1 VHDAY
6 GRTDPAAERAVEVAD
21 TADTIESAPPLNAY
35 PTEPTGRSERPDT
48 CPFLRAVDEGALTLP
63 IEAPDAANRC
73 VAVGPP
79 APQSA
84 AQQQIVCL
92 TASHANCPRYLRG
105 ALVPSEPVARTR
117 VKRGPS
123 PPVIASA
130 ITLVLAAAASVG
142 FLLVRGGFTMPVA
155 STAPNVAVAVTP
167 PPASAGQAI
176 LPSPT
181 PAASVTASPEPTPA
195 PTPSATAAPTPTV
208 APTPAP
214 TPRPTPAPT
223 KAAAPTSN
231 RYAALDPCPGKK
243 GCWIYTVRRGDNLRS
258 IANWFGIRYETVLD
272 WNPQIHDPTTIRAG
286 DQIRMPPPTR

>member
-1 VHDAY
+1 VQDAY
-6 GRTDPAAERAVEVAD
+6 GRADPAAKRAFDVAD
-21 TADTIESAPPLNAY
+21 TASTVESAPPLIAY
-35 PTEPTGRSERPDT
+35 PSEPTGRSERPDT
-48 CPFLRAVDEGALTLP
+48 CPFLRADEEGVLTLP

-79 APQSA
+79 TPQSV

-105 ALVPSEPVARTR
+105 ALVPGESVLRTR

-123 PPVIASA
+123 TPVIASA
-130 ITLVLAAAASVG
+130 ITLILAAAASVG
-142 FLLVRGGFTMPVA
+142 FLLVRGGLTMPVA
-155 STAPNVAVAVTP
+155 SSAPNVAVAVSP
-167 PPASAGQAI
+167 PPASAGQA
-176 LPSPT
+176 LVPSAS
-181 PAASVTASPEPTPA
+181 PAARATASPAPTPA
-195 PTPSATAAPTPTV
+195 PTPSATAAPTPTL

-223 KAAAPTSN
+223 KAAPTSN
-231 RYAALDPCPGKK
+231 RYAVLDPCPGKK

-258 IANWFGIRYETVLD
+258 IANWFGIAYETVLD